1 MDNKRFVLLCQHF
14 YPEMVSTGMH
24 MTELAE
30 RLAELGWQITVYC
43 ARPSWGAEAEP
54 ADQILHYK
62 DIEIIRVNTLGDQKK
77 SLLSRALFAL
87 SFLWSVGLL
96 LWRQRQQ
103 FPAVV
108 VTTNPPFL
116 GLVSWLF
123 SKLFHLPYLLIVY
136 DIYPEI
142 AVNLGVLSPRS
153 PITKIWRQVTHLIF
167 RNAAVLVVIGR
178 DMERIVRQK
187 IPPYLHHRI
196 TRIPNWSDEKRV
208 RPIPKHQNGFRHQQ
222 GINNVFVVQYAGRMG
237 RTHNLEPIIEAARD
251 LCTEKI
257 LFQFVGDGAKKQTLQ
272 QLVAQHNL
280 TNVQFLAY
288 QPMEC
293 LSEMLSAADLALVCL
308 DEAFTGLSVPS
319 KSYGIMAS
327 GTPILGFVQ
336 PDSEIGQMITE
347 EACGLVLPNPTA
359 EQISQTLRSLIH
371 NTTTLEAMSA
381 AGHQAFLNKY
391 TLTHAAAAYDTALT
405 RMVAGLSP
413 TFEVEALS

>member
-1 MDNKRFVLLCQHF
+1 MKNKRFVLLCQHF

-30 RLAELGWQITVYC
+30 RLTELGWHITVYC
-43 ARPSWGAEAEP
+43 ARPSWGAEAETS
-54 ADQILHYK
+54 DQILNYNGIK
-62 DIEIIRVNTLGDQKK
+62 IIRVNTVGDQKK

-103 FPAVV
+103 FPGVV

-116 GLVSWLF
+116 GLVGWLF

-153 PITKIWRQVTHLIF
+153 PITWIWRQVTHLIF

-187 IPPYLHHRI
+187 MPPHRHHRI
-196 TRIPNWSDEKRV
+196 ICIPNWSDEKRV
-208 RPIPKHQNGFRHQQ
+208 KPVPKHQNSFRQQQ
-222 GINNVFVVQYAGRMG
+222 GLNNHFVVQYAGRMG
-237 RTHNLEPIIEAARD
+237 RTHNLEPIIEAARE
-251 LCTEKI
+251 LSTEKVI
-257 LFQFVGDGAKKQTLQ
+257 FQFVGDGAKKTILQ
-272 QLVAQHNL
+272 QMVAQYNL
-280 TNVQFLAY
+280 PNVQFLAY

-308 DEAFTGLSVPS
+308 DVAFTGLSVPS
-319 KSYGIMAS
+319 KSYGILAS

-359 EQISQTLRSLIH
+359 EQISQTVRSLIH
-371 NTTTLEAMSA
+371 NTSMLEAMSA

-391 TLTHAAAAYDTALT
+391 TLTHAATAYDAVLA
-405 RMVAGLSP
+405 RMVAGLSS
-413 TFEVEALS
+413 TF

>member
-14 YPEMVSTGMH
+14 YPEMISTGMH

-30 RLAELGWQITVYC
+30 RLTELGWQITVYC
-43 ARPSWGAEAEP
+43 ARPSWGTEAETT
-54 ADQILHYK
+54 AQTLHYNG
-62 DIEIIRVNTLGDQKK
+62 IEIIRVNTLGDQKK

-96 LWRQRQQ
+96 LWRQRQH

-116 GLVSWLF
+116 GLVGWLF
-123 SKLFHLPYLLIVY
+123 AKLFKLPYLLIVY

-153 PITKIWRQVTHLIF
+153 PITRIWRWITELIF
-167 RNAAVLVVIGR
+167 RHAAVLVVIGR

-187 IPPYLHHRI
+187 LPCHLHHRI
-196 TRIPNWSDEKRV
+196 IRIPNWSDEKRV
-208 RPIPKHQNGFRHQQ
+208 KPVPKQHNSFRHQH
-222 GINNVFVVQYAGRMG
+222 GIHNVFVVQYAGRMG
-237 RTHNLEPIIEAARD
+237 RTHNLEPIIEAARE
-251 LCTEKI
+251 LATEKV
-257 LFQFVGDGAKKQTLQ
+257 LFQFVGEGAKKETLQ

-280 TNVQFLAY
+280 SNVQFLGY

-293 LSEMLSAADLALVCL
+293 LAEMLSAADLALVCL

-347 EACGLVLPNPTA
+347 EACGVVLPNPTA
-359 EQISQTLRSLIH
+359 EQIAHTLRRLVH
-371 NTTTLEAMSA
+371 NRHTLEAMSA
-381 AGHQAFLNKY
+381 AGHHAFLNKY
-391 TLTHAAAAYDTALT
+391 TLSHAASAYDAALA
-405 RMVAGLSP
+405 RMVAGLNP
-413 TFEVEALS
+413 TL